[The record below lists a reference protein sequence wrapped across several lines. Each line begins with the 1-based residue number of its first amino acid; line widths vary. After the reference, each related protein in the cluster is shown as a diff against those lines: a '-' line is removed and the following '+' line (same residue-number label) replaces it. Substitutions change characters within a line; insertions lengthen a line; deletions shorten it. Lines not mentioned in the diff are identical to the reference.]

1 MEGLEGYDWGNYLVV
16 LYLAWAYVLSARWV
30 EVLGCSTDH
39 EFRMKYVVQEGSPS
53 EQRPM
58 SMVEVDVG
66 DDADEEEITWWR
78 AVLCSTLGWDATT
91 TFNGRDY
98 LSPWSV
104 SAKDA
109 GLGLIQTQTTKE
121 FKSHSNPHP
130 PGSAT
135 ALKYLFRFCVYHR
148 LYAQCSVALAGA
160 IYIPSLGGRT
170 VYLPFPKHVPPP
182 EIKEDDGDAIPTLL
196 NRHGELLP
204 QYMTLSFNV
213 WGLRSILHSTFFN
226 PDIECN
232 LVSA

>member
-1 MEGLEGYDWGNYLVV
+1 MSNDQCLWLKLMSVTMQTRKKSPGGALFCV
-16 LYLAWAYVLSARWV
+16 LHSAGTRR
-30 EVLGCSTDH
+30 LRLT
-39 EFRMKYVVQEGSPS
+39 
-53 EQRPM
+53 
-58 SMVEVDVG
+58 
-66 DDADEEEITWWR
+66 
-78 AVLCSTLGWDATT
+78 
-91 TFNGRDY
+91 NGRDY